1 MWHIGSNHA
10 GDSSYPEV
18 NVHGRPSPS
27 APPLY
32 DPLQQYNQH
41 QQSLR
46 REHQQPQ
53 HSQSSQRLPPG
64 TVLVTTPKLEAQP
77 WAKTLWKNLAART
90 VGVARVDL
98 RRPVFLWPEE
108 YDTGNILFK
117 RSSQAVKRG
126 RGRPRKQ
133 PPVTGYVSDYDG
145 SYYPAPPQQQ
155 MYPNVPSPYGPD
167 GRLLTPVVA
176 GQQPAHRQQPT
187 GARLKVTR
195 CVQLKAPENKRALL
209 DFGIGVGVD
218 LDRQEVHGVARLK
231 VADLLSIKLLPQPL
245 LKLGGAW
252 SLPGT
257 GMALRLKYEAPLVH
271 LNEFW
276 QPPARLMVR

>member
-1 MWHIGSNHA
+1 
-10 GDSSYPEV
+10 
-18 NVHGRPSPS
+18 
-27 APPLY
+27 
-32 DPLQQYNQH
+32 
-41 QQSLR
+41 
-46 REHQQPQ
+46 
-53 HSQSSQRLPPG
+53 
-64 TVLVTTPKLEAQP
+64 
-77 WAKTLWKNLAART
+77 
-90 VGVARVDL
+90 
-98 RRPVFLWPEE
+98 
-108 YDTGNILFK
+108 
-117 RSSQAVKRG
+117 
-126 RGRPRKQ
+126 
-133 PPVTGYVSDYDG
+133 
-145 SYYPAPPQQQ
+145 

>member
-1 MWHIGSNHA
+1 MWCCVA
-10 GDSSYPEV
+10 T
-18 NVHGRPSPS
+18 
-27 APPLY
+27 LY
-32 DPLQQYNQH
+32 
-41 QQSLR
+41 
-46 REHQQPQ
+46 
-53 HSQSSQRLPPG
+53 G
-64 TVLVTTPKLEAQP
+64 TVCRLLRYRSELIYRATSVHIITDLLLLVL
-77 WAKTLWKNLAART
+77 LLM
-90 VGVARVDL
+90 
-98 RRPVFLWPEE
+98 
-108 YDTGNILFK
+108 
-117 RSSQAVKRG
+117 SSCVPAIR
-126 RGRPRKQ
+126 